1 MRILICLVLGAFL
14 HANSLA
20 DTLSISDPRP
30 AVHVPERGMNMDQ
43 VESSFGA
50 PNERIGAVGEPP
62 IARWVYGQ
70 YTVYF
75 EHQLVLHSV
84 VHQPLSP

>member
-1 MRILICLVLGAFL
+1 MRILICLTLGAFL
-14 HANSLA
+14 HATTMA

-43 VESSFGA
+43 VESNFGA
-50 PNERIGAVGEPP
+50 PNERIAAVGEPP

-84 VHQPLSP
+84 VHQPGRP

>member
-1 MRILICLVLGAFL
+1 MRTFICLVLGALL
-14 HANSLA
+14 HATATA
-20 DTLSISDPRP
+20 DTLSIGDPRP
-30 AVHVPERGMNMDQ
+30 AVHVPARGMNMDQ

-50 PNERIGAVGEPP
+50 PNEKIAAVGEPP

-75 EHQLVLHSV
+75 EHHLVLHSV
-84 VHQPLSP
+84 VHHPDVP